1 MAFSL
6 ALLGASTYEAPAV
19 GSYDLL
25 ATEILTSSQASITFS
40 SLNST
45 YGADY
50 DHLQIRYTA
59 RTGRGAASDNLI
71 VRFNGVST
79 ASYSHHRL
87 YGDGSSVAAY
97 AGSSATFMYGD
108 ATLGSTGTTG
118 SFSGGIIDI
127 LDPFETTK
135 NTTIRVLCGF
145 LHSTDQAIELVS
157 GAYYSTD
164 AITSVQILSDSATNL
179 ADKCRFSLYGIRK
192 AA

>member
-1 MAFSL
+1 VIPLGIL
-6 ALLGASTYEAPAV
+6 AAAGGAVVAA

-25 ATEILTSSQASITFS
+25 ATEILTSAQTSITFS
-40 SLNST
+40 DLNST
-45 YGADY
+45 YGSDY

-87 YGDGSSVAAY
+87 YADGSPLAAY
-97 AGSSATFMYGD
+97 SGSNATFMYGD
-108 ATLGSTGTTG
+108 ATVGSTATTN
-118 SFSGGIIDI
+118 SFSSGVIDI
-127 LDPFETTK
+127 LDPFKTTK
-135 NTTIRVLCGF
+135 NTTIRVLCGMA
-145 LHSTDQAIELVS
+145 STDKSIELVS

-164 AITSVQILSDSATNL
+164 AITSVEVLSDSATNL